1 MHSKNY
7 ISLKNQKSLCDIWL
21 IIVTM
26 MLEIQPEQENDYENP
41 SSNAESEDEN
51 DLPEDWILKS
61 SRGVIYLFISL
72 ISS

>member
-1 MHSKNY
+1 M
-7 ISLKNQKSLCDIWL
+7 
-21 IIVTM
+21 VTM